1 MAELIA
7 IGFEG
12 THRAAEV
19 LDQLQLLNADWA
31 IDLKDAVAAYRTKDG
46 KLRVDQSVLATR
58 KEGAAWGGLL
68 GGLLGA
74 LIAAPFTAGASVAA
88 VAGIVSAG
96 AVTLGATGAL
106 IGSEDAASWKDDY
119 GVSED
124 YVRQVGGMVQPG
136 QSAVFA
142 LLRASN
148 PDVVTDKFRGY
159 GGKVLRSTLSPRQ
172 KQKLERILAAT

>member
-19 LDQLQLLNADWA
+19 LDQLQGMANSA
-31 IDLKDAVAAYRTKDG
+31 IDLKDAVAVYRTKDG
-46 KLRVDQSVLATR
+46 QLRMDQSVQPSR
-58 KEGAAWGGLL
+58 MEGAAWGGLL
-68 GGLLGA
+68 GGMVGA
-74 LIAAPFTAGASVAA
+74 LLAAPFTAGASVAA
-88 VAGIVSAG
+88 SAGILTAG
-96 AVTLGATGAL
+96 AVTLGGPGAL

-142 LLRASN
+142 LLRAAD
-148 PDVVTDKFRGY
+148 PEVVIGKFRGY
-159 GGKVLRSTLSPRQ
+159 GGKVLRSTLSAGREE
-172 KQKLERILAAT
+172 KLQRTIAAT